1 MRVDAQHHPVRPSD
15 PILPQ
20 PARFSDPDGD
30 ELTYTARSSRPS
42 VVRAR
47 IVSGTSLRLT
57 PVGAGSAQI
66 SVTASDQDGEE
77 ARLTFTVRVRAAE
90 RPTTPTP
97 VPSPPPRPTPRPVV
111 PPDYVPE
118 PGQPVPVGP
127 DSNTV
132 IMLSGGEVTLTL
144 PVGSRESAYQV
155 KIDTDMESC
164 ESEGAPEGPVAAC
177 VTVEILDIDGNPEE
191 DVALDHAATLEFRLS
206 PARVAELGG
215 QSALSRASA
224 EGRIKLL
231 TRDGPGDSWTEVPF
245 AIFLTDDGGALFVAS
260 SIMHFSELALVIV
273 PALPSVG
280 DVSIPGWV
288 LPLVALVG
296 ALAVVAGIMTVRRQ
310 EP

>member
-1 MRVDAQHHPVRPSD
+1 
-15 PILPQ
+15 
-20 PARFSDPDGD
+20 
-30 ELTYTARSSRPS
+30 
-42 VVRAR
+42 
-47 IVSGTSLRLT
+47 
-57 PVGAGSAQI
+57 
-66 SVTASDQDGEE
+66 
-77 ARLTFTVRVRAAE
+77 
-90 RPTTPTP
+90 
-97 VPSPPPRPTPRPVV
+97 
-111 PPDYVPE
+111 
-118 PGQPVPVGP
+118 
-127 DSNTV
+127 
-132 IMLSGGEVTLTL
+132 MLSGGEVTLTL

-215 QSALSRASA
+215 QSALSKASA

-260 SIMHFSELALVIV
+260 SIMHFSEFALVIV

-280 DVSIPGWV
+280 
-288 LPLVALVG
+288 
-296 ALAVVAGIMTVRRQ
+296 RRQ
-310 EP
+310 YSRLGVAASRPGGGTSSGRWDNDSEKAGAIDDARRVT